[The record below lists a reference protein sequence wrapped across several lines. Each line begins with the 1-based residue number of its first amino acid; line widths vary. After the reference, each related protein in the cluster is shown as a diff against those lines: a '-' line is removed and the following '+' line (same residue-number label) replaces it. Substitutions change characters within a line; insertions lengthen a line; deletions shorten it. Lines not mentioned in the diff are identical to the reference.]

1 MEHWWLSL
9 KPLNQL
15 DETQSNCCNYQMY
28 LKLRGEGGGQGGRE
42 HSWNHKNWRVNYWM
56 AVEVGK
62 VAIVFPV
69 ENGAALFQRWLLL
82 AMSSKQWEY
91 ADLAT
96 YRFKNKRPAKLFIPG
111 EHSRLSTLIPWFR
124 ISIHVSQV
132 LSSPIR
138 AYGDDVQWNV
148 WALLHSSLWQQ
159 DPCCFP
165 IDT

>member
-1 MEHWWLSL
+1 
-9 KPLNQL
+9 
-15 DETQSNCCNYQMY
+15 
-28 LKLRGEGGGQGGRE
+28 
-42 HSWNHKNWRVNYWM
+42 M

-111 EHSRLSTLIPWFR
+111 EHSRLSTLIP
-124 ISIHVSQV
+124 
-132 LSSPIR
+132 
-138 AYGDDVQWNV
+138 
-148 WALLHSSLWQQ
+148 
-159 DPCCFP
+159 
-165 IDT
+165 